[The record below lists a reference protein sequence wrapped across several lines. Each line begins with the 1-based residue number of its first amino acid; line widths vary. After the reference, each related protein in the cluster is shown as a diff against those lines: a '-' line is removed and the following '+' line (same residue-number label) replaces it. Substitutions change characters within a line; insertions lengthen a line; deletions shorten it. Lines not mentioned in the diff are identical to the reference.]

1 LKTVV
6 LKMKNRLL
14 QKFSSAFVLVALLV
28 SYVSSASPAVA
39 ADDADSAAERLL
51 SWEATGPLGGDV
63 RSLVID
69 PQDARRLYFGTIDGQ
84 IYTSADAGETWLR
97 VAGFNRPGL
106 LIDNLIVDPR
116 DSKVMYVAAHRHK
129 EAGGFFKT
137 TDGGRTWRESEQ
149 LKGDGIHSLTQA
161 SKNPDLLLAGT
172 NRGVWRSGDAGD
184 HWELLNTA
192 ATPGLINVESLAV
205 DPRDADVI
213 YAGTWYLP
221 YKTTDGGKTWNITK
235 TGIIDDSDI
244 FAIEIDDRNPDHVI
258 ASACS
263 GIYETRNAGANWRKV
278 NGIPSQS
285 RRTRSILQNPGR
297 PETIYAGTTEG
308 FWMSTNGG
316 ADWKVTTSRQT
327 FEVNAIAVHPENPD
341 VVYIGTNNYG
351 VMVSHDGGRNF
362 APSNGGYS
370 GRRAY
375 TVVPDREKPG
385 RVYATTINTAT
396 GGGYF
401 YVSNDA
407 GETWQLSARNMP
419 PRLIAY
425 SILQDA
431 RDANVIYLGTNYGL
445 YRSADRGASWSPMG
459 APKPKAKP
467 KKGKKT
473 AAATSRGSSSAA
485 SRDGSPVAAPTVSAR
500 PAANDGVKRAQEAMN
515 LAGYDVGKPDGVAGT
530 RTVTALRKF
539 QTDKGIPVTG
549 QFDAAT
555 LGALG
560 LAGGM
565 QSAGAAAVAIQ
576 MAPVFLTDTINA
588 LAYTGDEKGG
598 APGVLAAT
606 NAGLFRSYDIDKG
619 WEVVPYG
626 PNLDV
631 RTLCVSA
638 SPQEPE
644 TIFVGTSNSGVLV
657 TRDNGKSWE
666 QVRGIPTEAP
676 VNVIERDP
684 KRPENVYVGTTQTL
698 YVSHDGGQRWLRRG
712 GNLPLG
718 SFTSVLINPENPD
731 EVFVGNAYE
740 RGGKVFTA
748 AEGGGVF
755 RSTDKGMTWQRLDPP
770 LPSRRVWAMAFD
782 PRDHGRIF
790 VGTHSAGV
798 YVARRGGDAAA
809 TK

>member
-1 LKTVV
+1 
-6 LKMKNRLL
+6 MKNRLFR
-14 QKFSSAFVLVALLV
+14 KFSSAFLLLTLLV
-28 SYVSSASPAVA
+28 SWASSASPALA
-39 ADDADSAAERLL
+39 ADGADSDAERLL
-51 SWEATGPLGGDV
+51 NWEATGPLGGDV

-69 PQDARRLYFGTIDGQ
+69 PQDAQRLYFGTIDGQ
-84 IYTSADAGETWLR
+84 IYTSADAGETWSR

-116 DSKVMYVAAHRHK
+116 DSKVIYAAAHRHK

-149 LKGDGIHSLTQA
+149 LKGDGIHSLTQSA
-161 SKNPDLLLAGT
+161 KDPDLLLAGT
-172 NRGVWRSGDAGD
+172 NRGIWRSTDGGD
-184 HWELLNTA
+184 HWELLDTKDA
-192 ATPGLINVESLAV
+192 PGLINVESLAV
-205 DPRDADVI
+205 DPRNSDVI

-221 YKTTDGGKTWNITK
+221 YKTTDGGKSWGITK
-235 TGIIDDSDI
+235 GGIIDDSDI
-244 FAIEIDDRNPDHVI
+244 FAIEIDDRNPNHVI
-258 ASACS
+258 MSACS
-263 GIYETRNAGANWRKV
+263 GIYETRDAGGSWRKV

-316 ADWKVTTSRQT
+316 TDWKVTTNRQS
-327 FEVNAIAVHPENPD
+327 FEVNAIAVHPKNPD
-341 VVYIGTNNYG
+341 IVYIGTNNYG

-375 TVVPDREKPG
+375 AVVPDREKPG

-407 GETWQLSARNMP
+407 GETWQLSARSMP

-445 YRSADRGASWSPMG
+445 YRSADRGASWAPVT
-459 APKPKAKP
+459 APKPKAK
-467 KKGKKT
+467 G
-473 AAATSRGSSSAA
+473 ASRGKARRGGA
-485 SRDGSPVAAPTVSAR
+485 NAVATTAPAPVVAAKPT
-500 PAANDGVKRAQEAMN
+500 PNDTVKRAQEALN
-515 LAGYDVGKPDGVAGT
+515 LAGFAVGKPDGIAGT
-530 RTVTALRKF
+530 RTVAQLRKF
-539 QTDKGIPVTG
+539 QMAKSISVTG
-549 QFDAAT
+549 AFDAET
-555 LGALG
+555 LVALG

-565 QSAGAAAVAIQ
+565 QEAGA
-576 MAPVFLTDTINA
+576 MAEAMQNAPRFLTDTINQ
-588 LAYTGDEKGG
+588 LVYTGDEQDGR
-598 APGVLAAT
+598 PGMFAAT
-606 NAGLFRSYDIDKG
+606 NVGLFRSYDLDKG
-619 WEVVPYG
+619 WERVPFG
-626 PNLDV
+626 ASFDA

-638 SPQEPE
+638 SSQKPE

-657 TRDNGKSWE
+657 SHDNGKSWE
-666 QVRGIPTEAP
+666 QVKGIPTEAP

-684 KRPENVYVGTTQTL
+684 KRPDNVYVGTTQTL

-718 SFTSVLINPENPD
+718 SFTSVLVNPENPD

-740 RGGKVFTA
+740 RGGKIFTA

-755 RSTDKGMTWQRLDPP
+755 RSTDMGMNWQRLDPP
-770 LPSRRVWAMAFD
+770 LPSRRVWALAFD
-782 PRDHGRIF
+782 PQDHGRIF

-798 YVARRGGDAAA
+798 YVARRGTDAAA
-809 TK
+809 TSK